1 MVDVRDI
8 SAGNFQGNIV
18 LVYEDKPTNNKIV
31 EVLKSKKVFEGKSG
45 QIFYKIMKFLWD
57 LEDLMN

>member
-8 SAGNFQGNIV
+8 STGNFQGNIV

-31 EVLKSKKVFEGKSG
+31 EILKSKKVFEGKRTESDSYIG
-45 QIFYKIMKFLWD
+45 CRSSV
-57 LEDLMN
+57 